1 MEFLCV
7 GRCPGSPAS
16 RSLGLLAQRFTVA
29 GGSAAENLNKIGD
42 LTAAGLCDPYGRQP
56 SLNLIYLL
64 LSLSQ
69 PIDIRAQ
76 WRGGGVSQ
84 LRLLPL
90 PTGRRCSG
98 TIQHVPMT
106 TSSLLSI
113 APETHLLCS
122 DNSAFFFGSSNVF

>member
-1 MEFLCV
+1 M
-7 GRCPGSPAS
+7 GRCPGSPVS
-16 RSLGLLAQRFTVA
+16 CSLGLLAQRFTVA

-84 LRLLPL
+84 LGLLPL
-90 PTGRRCSG
+90 PTGRHCLG
-98 TIQHVPMT
+98 KIQYVPMT

-113 APETHLLCS
+113 TL
-122 DNSAFFFGSSNVF
+122 